1 MEATPEG
8 PDLAGL
14 QRNLGLGAVFTVSLG
29 AMIGSGIF
37 VLPGLATKLAG
48 PSAAFAYLI
57 AGLIVIPAGLSQS
70 EMATA
75 MPRAGGA
82 YLFIDRAMGPLMGTV
97 AGFGVW
103 FALVFKAAFALVGL
117 GGYLLY
123 FVELPITAVG
133 IVLAILLVVINALGV
148 KETGGFQTIVVFGVL
163 AVLMFFVVAG
173 GTNVNASAFEP
184 LLTHG
189 VKGLLAA
196 TGLVFVSYAGVTNI
210 ASVAEEVKDPGR
222 TLPRGMLA
230 SIGLMIFLYPAMVWV
245 IVGNVP
251 LVRLADDP
259 RPITTTAEMFMGRFG
274 VGVISAAAVL
284 ALISMANAGLLSSSR
299 YPFAMA
305 RNRLAPSVFAAVN
318 ERTGTPIASIVL
330 TGTVMLLLIAFVPLF
345 ELAKLAS
352 AFQALV
358 FTLIN
363 ISVIAFR
370 ESNASW
376 YKPTFRSPLYPYV
389 QIFGI
394 IGSLLLLTQLGAVSI
409 LGSVAIV
416 VGGVGWY
423 RVFGRSRANRESA
436 ALDAIRLR
444 SIDPLVATTAEA
456 IRSPG
461 RDHIA
466 IPVSAKTS
474 NHRMRDLMRLAKA
487 MVAVDGRITLARMD
501 RERHGA
507 LWWRKDTLPR
517 ADDPFR
523 LGAKDIAGELELD
536 IAIVRP
542 RGADARH
549 ALVDYA
555 SRHAVDLIL
564 GEAPPVGQRHRG
576 GADLI
581 WIQEHAESDVMYLGN
596 RDLEQL
602 DVITVLGAGSPFD
615 VAKIDAAS
623 RLAHHESASIGLLH
637 ILGENATEAEA
648 QVITEYHE
656 RLSELGP
663 TRMESVIDQSANLL
677 ATICSQARGSDL
689 IIMGASRSGLG
700 TELSER
706 ISEVVDA
713 PVLVVHAPDRKD
725 APLTQR
731 ILHKLIY

>member
-1 MEATPEG
+1 
-8 PDLAGL
+8 
-14 QRNLGLGAVFTVSLG
+14 
-29 AMIGSGIF
+29 MIGSGIF
-37 VLPGLATKLAG
+37 VLPGLATKLSG
-48 PSAAFAYLI
+48 PGAAAAYFL
-57 AGLIVIPAGLSQS
+57 AGLIVIPAGFSQS

-75 MPRAGGA
+75 MPKAGGA

-117 GGYLLY
+117 GGYLLF
-123 FVELPITAVG
+123 FVDVPIKPVG
-133 IVLAILLVVINALGV
+133 IILALLLVVINAFGV
-148 KETGGFQTIVVFGVL
+148 KETGGFQTIVVMGVL
-163 AVLMFFVVAG
+163 AVLLYFVVAG
-173 GTNVNASAFEP
+173 GATVDADAFDP
-184 LLTHG
+184 FLTHG

-251 LVRLADDP
+251 LAGLEDDP
-259 RPITTTAEMFMGRFG
+259 SPIATTAGQFMGQFG

-305 RNRLAPSVFAAVN
+305 RNRLAPSLFAGIN
-318 ERTGTPIASIVL
+318 EKTGTPIASIIL

-363 ISVIAFR
+363 VSLIAFR

-376 YKPTFRSPLYPYV
+376 YKPSFRSPFYPYT

-394 IGSLLLLTQLGAVSI
+394 IASILLLTQLGLIPI
-409 LGSVAIV
+409 LGSIAIV
-416 VGGVGWY
+416 VGGVAWY
-423 RVFGRSRANRESA
+423 RVFGRSRASHESA

-444 SIDPLVATTAEA
+444 SIASLATTTSNA
-456 IRSPG
+456 IQSPG
-461 RDHIA
+461 RDHIV
-466 IPVSAKTS
+466 IPVRTS
-474 NHRMRDLMRLAKA
+474 TSTHRMRDLLRLAKA
-487 MVAVDGRITLARMD
+487 MIAEDGRITLARMD
-501 RERHGA
+501 RQRHGA

-517 ADDPFR
+517 PDDPFR
-523 LGAKDIAGELELD
+523 VGAKDIAEELGLD

-542 RGADARH
+542 RGTDSRH

-555 SRHAVDLIL
+555 NRHAVDLIL
-564 GEAPPVGQRHRG
+564 GELPPIGQRHRG
-576 GADLI
+576 SSDLI

-596 RDLEQL
+596 RDLD
-602 DVITVLGAGSPFD
+602 DVTTITVLGAGSPFD
-615 VAKIDAAS
+615 VAKIDAAT
-623 RLAHHESASIGLLH
+623 RLAHHEGARITLLH
-637 ILGENATEAEA
+637 VLGEAATEAESQA
-648 QVITEYHE
+648 ITEYHE
-656 RLSELGP
+656 QLVEVSPSE
-663 TRMESVIDQSANLL
+663 MISVLEKSSDLISTIRTSARN
-677 ATICSQARGSDL
+677 TDL
-689 IIMGASRSGLG
+689 IIMGASRSGIG

-706 ISEVVDA
+706 ISETVDA
-713 PVLVVHAPDRKD
+713 PVLIVHAPDRGD
-725 APLTQR
+725 TPLTDR
-731 ILHKLIY
+731 ILKKLIY

>member
-1 MEATPEG
+1 MT
-8 PDLAGL
+8 GL
-14 QRNLGLGAVFTVSLG
+14 QRNLGLSAVFTVSLG

-37 VLPGLATKLAG
+37 VLPGLATKLTG
-48 PSAAFAYLI
+48 PAAAFAYFL
-57 AGLIVIPAGLSQS
+57 AGVIVIPAGLSQS

-117 GGYLLY
+117 GGYLVFFLD
-123 FVELPITAVG
+123 VPVKAVG
-133 IVLAILLVVINALGV
+133 IVLAVLLVVINALGV
-148 KETGGFQTIVVFGVL
+148 KETGRFQTVVVFGVL
-163 AVLMFFVVAG
+163 AVLMYFVVVG

-189 VKGLLAA
+189 VSGLLAA

-222 TLPRGMLA
+222 TLPRGMLS

-251 LVRLADDP
+251 LVGLADDP
-259 RPITTTAEMFMGRFG
+259 RPIATTAEQFMGRFG

-305 RNRLAPSVFAAVN
+305 RNRLAPSVFKNIN
-318 ERTGTPIASIVL
+318 ERTGTPIASIAI
-330 TGTVMLLLIAFVPLF
+330 TGTVMLALIAFVPLF

-363 ISVIAFR
+363 VSVIAFR

-376 YKPTFRSPLYPYV
+376 YQPSFRSPLYPWI

-394 IGSLLLLTQLGAVSI
+394 MGSLLLLTQLGAVPI
-409 LGSVAIV
+409 IGSAAIV
-416 VGGVGWY
+416 VGGVVWY
-423 RVFGRSRANRESA
+423 RGFGRSRASHESA
-436 ALDAIRLR
+436 ALDAFRLR
-444 SIDPLVATTAEA
+444 ATGTLVETTAVA

-461 RDHIA
+461 RNHIV
-466 IPVSAKTS
+466 IPVTAHTS
-474 NHRMRDLMRLAKA
+474 NKRLHDLMRLAKA
-487 MVAVDGRITLARMD
+487 MRAEDGRITLARMD

-507 LWWRKDTLPR
+507 LWWRRDTLPR
-517 ADDPFR
+517 PDDPFR
-523 LGAKDIAGELELD
+523 LGAKDIADDLGLD
-536 IAIVRP
+536 IAVVRP
-542 RGADARH
+542 RGSGSRH
-549 ALVDYA
+549 ALIEYA
-555 SRHAVDLIL
+555 DRHAVDLIL
-564 GEAPPVGQRHRG
+564 GELASAGQRIRG
-576 GADLI
+576 TADLV
-581 WIQEHAESDVMYLGN
+581 WVQQNAQSDVMYLGN
-596 RDLEQL
+596 RDLGDLET
-602 DVITVLGAGSPFD
+602 ITVLGAGSPFD
-615 VAKIDAAS
+615 VAKIDAAT
-623 RLAHHESASIGLLH
+623 RLAHN
-637 ILGENATEAEA
+637 ENATIDLLHVLDEDATEA
-648 QVITEYHE
+648 QNQVIADYHE
-656 RLSELGP
+656 QLIELSPAE
-663 TRMESVIDQSANLL
+663 MASVVDHSTNLIE
-677 ATICSQARGSDL
+677 TIRRRARDSDL
-689 IIMGASRSGLG
+689 IVMGASKSGLG

-706 ISEVVDA
+706 ISQTVDA
-713 PVLVVHAPDRKD
+713 PVLIVHAPDHGD

-731 ILHKLIY
+731 LLQRLIY

>member
-1 MEATPEG
+1 
-8 PDLAGL
+8 
-14 QRNLGLGAVFTVSLG
+14 
-29 AMIGSGIF
+29 MIGSGIF

-48 PSAAFAYLI
+48 PSAAFAYFI

-75 MPRAGGA
+75 MPKAGGA

-123 FVELPITAVG
+123 FLDVPIKTVG
-133 IVLAILLVVINALGV
+133 IVLALLLVLINAFGV
-148 KETGGFQTIVVFGVL
+148 KETGGFQTVVVFGVL
-163 AVLMFFVVAG
+163 GVLMYFVVAG
-173 GTNVNASAFEP
+173 GTNVNADAFDP
-184 LLTHG
+184 LLDHG
-189 VKGLLAA
+189 IKGLLAA

-251 LVRLADDP
+251 LAGLADDP
-259 RPITTTAEMFMGRFG
+259 RPIATTAEMFMGNFG
-274 VGVISAAAVL
+274 VGVISAAAVF

-305 RNRLAPSVFAAVN
+305 RNRLAPSTFAKVN
-318 ERTGTPIASIVL
+318 ERTGTPIASIAL
-330 TGTVMLLLIAFVPLF
+330 TGAVMLLLIAFVPLF

-376 YKPTFRSPLYPYV
+376 YQPSFRSPLYPWV

-394 IGSLLLLTQLGAVSI
+394 IGSLLLLTQLGLVPI
-409 LGSVAIV
+409 IGSVAIV
-416 VGGVGWY
+416 VGGVAWY

-444 SIDPLVATTAEA
+444 SIDPLVATTADA
-456 IRSPG
+456 IQSPG
-461 RDHIA
+461 RDHIV
-466 IPVSAKTS
+466 IPVDSKTS
-474 NHRMRDLMRLAKA
+474 NQRMRDLMRLAKA
-487 MVAVDGRITLARMD
+487 MVAADGRITLARMD

-517 ADDPFR
+517 PDDPFR
-523 LGAKDIAGELELD
+523 LGAKDIAEELELD

-542 RGADARH
+542 RGTDARH

-564 GEAPPVGQRHRG
+564 GELPPIGQRHRG
-576 GADLI
+576 ASDLI

-602 DVITVLGAGSPFD
+602 DIITVLGAGSPFD

-623 RLAHHESASIGLLH
+623 RLAHHESAAVGLLH
-637 ILGENATEAEA
+637 ILGESSTEAEA
-648 QVITEYHE
+648 AVITEYHE
-656 RLSELGP
+656 KLSDLGP
-663 TRMESVIDQSANLL
+663 IKMTSVIDQSVNLL
-677 ATICSQARGSDL
+677 GTIRSQARNSDL
-689 IIMGASRSGLG
+689 IIMGASKSGLG

-713 PVLVVHAPDRKD
+713 PVLIVHVPDRKD
-725 APLTQR
+725 TPLTQR
-731 ILHKLIY
+731 ILQKLIY

>member
-1 MEATPEG
+1 
-8 PDLAGL
+8 
-14 QRNLGLGAVFTVSLG
+14 
-29 AMIGSGIF
+29 MIGSGIF
-37 VLPGLATKLAG
+37 VLPGLATKLSG
-48 PSAAFAYLI
+48 PGAAAAYFL

-75 MPRAGGA
+75 MPKAGGA

-117 GGYLLY
+117 GGYLLF
-123 FVELPITAVG
+123 FVDVPIKTVG
-133 IVLAILLVVINALGV
+133 IILALLLVVINAFGV
-148 KETGGFQTIVVFGVL
+148 KETGGFQTIVVMGVL
-163 AVLMFFVVAG
+163 AVLLYFVVAG
-173 GTNVNASAFEP
+173 GSTVDADAFDP
-184 LLTHG
+184 FLTHG

-251 LVRLADDP
+251 LAGLEDDP
-259 RPITTTAEMFMGRFG
+259 SPIATTAGQFMGQFG

-305 RNRLAPSVFAAVN
+305 RNRLAPSLFAGIN
-318 ERTGTPIASIVL
+318 EKTGTPIASIIL

-363 ISVIAFR
+363 VSLIAFR

-376 YKPTFRSPLYPYV
+376 YKPSFRSPFYPYT

-394 IGSLLLLTQLGAVSI
+394 IASILLLTQLGLIPI
-409 LGSVAIV
+409 LGSIAIV
-416 VGGVGWY
+416 VGGVAWY
-423 RVFGRSRANRESA
+423 RVFGRSRASHESA

-444 SIDPLVATTAEA
+444 SIASLVTTTSNA
-456 IRSPG
+456 IQSPG
-461 RDHIA
+461 RDHIV
-466 IPVSAKTS
+466 IPVRTS
-474 NHRMRDLMRLAKA
+474 TSTHRMRDLLRLAKA
-487 MVAVDGRITLARMD
+487 MIAEDGRITLARMD
-501 RERHGA
+501 RQRHGA

-517 ADDPFR
+517 PDDPFR
-523 LGAKDIAGELELD
+523 VGAKDIAEELGLD

-542 RGADARH
+542 RGTDSRH

-555 SRHAVDLIL
+555 NRHAVDLIL
-564 GEAPPVGQRHRG
+564 GELPPIGQRHRG
-576 GADLI
+576 SSDLI

-596 RDLEQL
+596 RDLD
-602 DVITVLGAGSPFD
+602 DVTTITVLGAGSPFD
-615 VAKIDAAS
+615 VAKIDAAT
-623 RLAHHESASIGLLH
+623 RLAHHEGARITLLH
-637 ILGENATEAEA
+637 VLGEAATEAESQA
-648 QVITEYHE
+648 ITEYHE
-656 RLSELGP
+656 QLVEVSPSE
-663 TRMESVIDQSANLL
+663 MISVLEKSSDLISTIRTSARN
-677 ATICSQARGSDL
+677 TDL
-689 IIMGASRSGLG
+689 IIMGASRSGIG

-706 ISEVVDA
+706 ISETVDA
-713 PVLVVHAPDRKD
+713 PVLIVHAPDRGD
-725 APLTQR
+725 TPLTDR
-731 ILHKLIY
+731 ILKKLIY